1 MTMEGDPVEQTE
13 GFYAR
18 VYALVGQIPPGR
30 VVSYGQIAWALG
42 APAYGAAGRLGHAAL
57 PGCAAV
63 AAGRARRRQHRGR
76 RLRGAAASAAGGG
89 GHPLHR
95 RRARGYGALRV
106 GDSAAGGAPW
116 LSIGTR
122 RTSACGMRRFTV
134 KRKAES
140 SCSQPFV
147 ISVQPLLNSFA
158 CCLSNFFKASLAYLR
173 HPACDAF

>member
-1 MTMEGDPVEQTE
+1 MRASM
-13 GFYAR
+13 R
-18 VYALVGQIPPGR
+18 SWGR
-30 VVSYGQIAWALG
+30 FRRDGSYPMDRLH
-42 APAYGAAGRLGHAAL
+42 GRSAL

-122 RTSACGMRRFTV
+122 RPSACGMRRFTV

-158 CCLSNFFKASLAYLR
+158 CCLSNFFKDSLAYLR
-173 HPACDAF
+173 HPVPRQTLP